1 MSGEVTLA
9 QEITEVAPR
18 VSELKRFRRV
28 FFSRGV
34 VVFGMVII
42 FFFLV
47 IAIFAPQIAPYDP
60 YKLDLTNIL
69 RNPDAQH
76 WLGTDTVGRDTLSR
90 VIFGART
97 SLMIGLIVV
106 SFACLVGI
114 SLGMLA
120 GFFGGWTY
128 TIIMRIID
136 ALMSFPMILL
146 ALIIAALLGGGLKNV
161 IIALAVSLMP
171 GYARLMCGQVI
182 TVKEND
188 YILAARSIGV
198 GNWGIMI
205 RHLMLNCLPPII
217 VMVTM
222 MLGQAIL
229 AEAGL
234 SFLGIGLEAQIPTWG
249 GMINDGRD
257 YLLSDPILSFA
268 PGLALMLVVFSFNM
282 VGDGLR
288 DALDPRLRG
297 TL

>member
-1 MSGEVTLA
+1 MPREVVIK
-9 QEITEVAPR
+9 QEVIEAPPR
-18 VSELKRFRRV
+18 VNEFKRFRRV

-34 VVFGMVII
+34 VLFGMIVIVALL
-42 FFFLV
+42 LV
-47 IAIFAPQIAPYDP
+47 AIFAPYIAPYDP
-60 YKLDLTNIL
+60 YAFDLTNML
-69 RNPDAQH
+69 QNPSMQH

-90 VIFGART
+90 VIFGTRT
-97 SLMIGLIVV
+97 SLEIGLIVV

-161 IIALAVSLMP
+161 IIALAVGLMP
-171 GYARLMCGQVI
+171 GYARLMCGQVM

-198 GNWGIMI
+198 SNWRIMT
-205 RHLMLNCLPPII
+205 RHLILNCLPPIL

-234 SFLGIGLEAQIPTWG
+234 SFLGIGVEAQVPTWG
-249 GMINDGRD
+249 GMVNDGRE
-257 YLLSDPILSFA
+257 YLLEHPILSFA
-268 PGLALMLVVFSFNM
+268 PGMALMLVVFAFNM

-297 TL
+297 TI